1 MHYSTLL
8 IKLLVFSL
16 LPTFLFGQENWE
28 LKKDSDGI
36 SVWWRATEGTDI
48 KEIKIQL
55 EVEASLNTIVSVMS
69 DVPAY
74 EEWVYSTEK
83 SVLIESEETDVIYYN
98 IMDFPWPMDD
108 RDLVMRT
115 IVSQDAETKV
125 ITSKSTAVPERVPY
139 DEDMVRVEM
148 TETEWIITPINS
160 NKARIDYRLISD
172 PGGSIPAFLIN
183 IASDYGPYK
192 TMAAFRERVKMT
204 EYRAINIKG
213 IEELQLVEKEK

>member
-1 MHYSTLL
+1 MYYPTLF
-8 IKLLVFSL
+8 IKILVFSL
-16 LPTFLFGQENWE
+16 LPSFLFAQEEWE

-55 EVEASLNTIVSVMS
+55 EVEASLNTIVSIME

-74 EEWVYSTEK
+74 EEWVYSTKK
-83 SVLIESEETDVIYYN
+83 SELIEGEGIHIVYYN

-115 IVSQDAETKV
+115 NVTQDPDTRI
-125 ITSKSTAVPERVPY
+125 ITSKSTATPDKVPY
-139 DEDMVRVEM
+139 NEDMVRVEM
-148 TETEWIITPINS
+148 TETEWIVTPLGN
-160 NKARIDYRLISD
+160 NRARIDYRLISD

-183 IASDYGPYK
+183 IASDFGPYK
-192 TMAAFRERVKMT
+192 TMAAFRKRVEMP
-204 EYRAINIKG
+204 EYRNANVQG
-213 IEELQLVEKEK
+213 IEELQLVEKID